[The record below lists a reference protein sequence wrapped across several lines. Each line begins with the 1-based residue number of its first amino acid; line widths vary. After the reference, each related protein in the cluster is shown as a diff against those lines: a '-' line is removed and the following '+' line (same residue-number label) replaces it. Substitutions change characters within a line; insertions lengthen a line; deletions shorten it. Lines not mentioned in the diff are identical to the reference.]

1 MPVLLVKNEL
11 YVCMY
16 DLWCETETW
25 DVPLLKNLLFGIE
38 EVFALRLLRS
48 TVPQRLPSS
57 SGVGRRRAAWCAALR
72 ILRQFSPSSAV
83 KGRASCAKDLKWN
96 SLKLVKFF
104 ASWETQQ
111 WNRYL
116 FGSAMEKEN
125 KCKKIWIF
133 APKIHE
139 NFFLTCVQ
147 INLKMFLSYLNFRA
161 KIIFQHW
168 NFLIFTLK
176 FVNFVMIS

>member
-25 DVPLLKNLLFGIE
+25 DVLLLKNLLFGIE

-57 SGVGRRRAAWCAALR
+57 SSGVGRRRAAWSAALR

-139 NFFLTCVQ
+139 KFF
-147 INLKMFLSYLNFRA
+147 
-161 KIIFQHW
+161 
-168 NFLIFTLK
+168 
-176 FVNFVMIS
+176 

>member
-25 DVPLLKNLLFGIE
+25 DVLLLKNLLFGIE

-48 TVPQRLPSS
+48 TVPQRLPSSSS

-133 APKIHE
+133 APKKPLRCFSHI
-139 NFFLTCVQ
+139 
-147 INLKMFLSYLNFRA
+147 
-161 KIIFQHW
+161 KIIFQLW
-168 NFLIFTLK
+168 IFILNLK
-176 FVNFVMIS
+176 FVNFVPNFHMIS